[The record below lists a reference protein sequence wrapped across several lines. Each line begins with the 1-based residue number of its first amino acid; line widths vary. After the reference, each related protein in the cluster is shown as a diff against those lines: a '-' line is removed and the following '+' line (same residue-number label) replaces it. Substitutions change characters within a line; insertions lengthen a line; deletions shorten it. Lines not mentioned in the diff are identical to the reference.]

1 MRVALV
7 VHGWPG
13 EQAGGTGLYV
23 QALAAALAKRG
34 HPVAVVSPRSATA
47 AGTDPPGVTR
57 WPLAAPTPRSFEDSW
72 ARPAMLEAWR
82 RFQRAWRPD
91 LVHVHHL
98 SGLPMGLPSAARE
111 GGARVVLTLH
121 DYALV
126 CARGQLVDADLR
138 PCPGP
143 APGRCAA
150 CLGPH
155 LQLNPLTARIG
166 RALDRLPAVRARA
179 RASLGAALAPGRR
192 AQDRVTRRL
201 DGARRALEAAHAVLS
216 PSHDLAARM
225 VAQGWPRPAHTA
237 LPLIRP
243 VLPAP
248 EPAPGPLRLLFA
260 SSVIP
265 TKGPDR
271 LLQAFA
277 ALPQGSAELTIA
289 GAAPPFDGQPGFAD
303 AVRAQAEALAGV
315 TWRGAIPPT
324 EVPDLLAVHD
334 VLVLPSTWPENSPL
348 VIREATAAGLRTIA
362 SARGGAAEL
371 DPQLRSVDPDGG
383 VDALTA
389 ALVAEVA
396 DGRGRRAPLEWPSA
410 ADHAAA
416 LVTGPYC
423 AG

>member
-13 EQAGGTGLYV
+13 DRAGGTGLYV
-23 QALAAALAKRG
+23 EALSTALARAG
-34 HPVAVVSPRSATA
+34 HPVAVVSPRSATGPGDDA
-47 AGTDPPGVTR
+47 PGVTR
-57 WPLAAPTPRSFEDSW
+57 WPLADPAPRSFRGSW

-91 LVHVHHL
+91 VVHVHHL
-98 SGLPMGLPSAARE
+98 SGLPMGLPAAARA

-126 CARGQLVDADLR
+126 CPRGQLVDAALR

-143 APGRCAA
+143 APGRCAT

-155 LQLNPLTARIG
+155 LQLNPITARIG
-166 RALDRLPAVRARA
+166 RALDRLPRVRARA
-179 RASLGAALAPGRR
+179 KAGLGAALVPGRR

-201 DGARRALEAAHAVLS
+201 DGARQALEAAHQLLS
-216 PSHDLAARM
+216 PSLDLATRM
-225 VAQGWPRPAHTA
+225 VDQGWPRPAHTA
-237 LPLIRP
+237 LPLVRP
-243 VLPAP
+243 VGVA
-248 EPAPGPLRLLFA
+248 PAPGSGPVRFLFA

-271 LLQAFA
+271 LLEAFA
-277 ALPQGSAELTIA
+277 GLPTGRALLTIA
-289 GAAPPFDGQPGFAD
+289 GGAPSFDGHPGFGD
-303 AVRAQAEALAGV
+303 AIRTRAEALRGA
-315 TWRGAIPPT
+315 TWRGAVPPAD
-324 EVPDLLAVHD
+324 VPALMAAHD

-348 VIREATAAGLRTIA
+348 VIREASAAGLRIVA

-371 DPQLRSVDPDGG
+371 DPHLRPVDPDGG
-383 VDALTA
+383 VDALRA
-389 ALVAEVA
+389 ALRAEV
-396 DGRGRRAPLEWPSA
+396 DEGRGRRAPLDWPSA

-416 LVTGPYC
+416 LLTGPYS